1 VCWVLLRARQTRE
14 EGRIQQNFFINFILS
29 TRPQLLLLSSDQSRV
44 QDIEM
49 LVGDPRDV
57 LTDCARREGHVVRDG
72 DRDPRIR
79 VDRGGGGVLDEI
91 DERGGGDGV
100 WKQEGGEAN
109 GEREGKTEE
118 RRQRERRTDLAR

>member
-1 VCWVLLRARQTRE
+1 
-14 EGRIQQNFFINFILS
+14 
-29 TRPQLLLLSSDQSRV
+29 
-44 QDIEM
+44 M
-49 LVGDPRDV
+49 LVGDPGDV

-100 WKQEGGEAN
+100 WKQEGREADGE
-109 GEREGKTEE
+109 GTKE
-118 RRQRERRTDLAR
+118 RRRRKRQTH